1 MWSSSS
7 YLLISLVLSRTLLFP
22 LGCYKNS
29 MSKSTWFDQL
39 QQLLGGKGNTPVAQQ
54 LVHEPLVRSQ
64 RFEQELQ
71 LYVQHQEATHL
82 ELLRQNYQLASL
94 QPGSVAKFV
103 VLNGEHA
110 AGFMWY
116 AEAAVP
122 EKHYDFML
130 DRLSRLVAEQGY
142 VEQQNERKIWPVGE
156 SWQELQ
162 KRYLKPKLRAE
173 ELANGLVNQRF
184 GNVLLETLRRDGQLK
199 YLKLQCNVYQD
210 HQYTPAQSFERLM
223 ELVLA
228 GGAAD

>member
-1 MWSSSS
+1 MA
-7 YLLISLVLSRTLLFP
+7 
-22 LGCYKNS
+22 
-29 MSKSTWFDQL
+29 KSTWFDQL
-39 QQLLGGKGNTPVAQQ
+39 QQLLGGKSSNTATQQ

-82 ELLRQNYQLASL
+82 ELLRQNYQRASL

-130 DRLSRLVAEQGY
+130 DRLARLVAEQGY
-142 VEQQNERKIWPVGE
+142 VEQQNERKIWPVGDA
-156 SWQELQ
+156 WQELH
-162 KRYLKPKLRAE
+162 KRYLNPKLRSE

-210 HQYTPAQSFERLM
+210 HLYTPAKSFESLM
-223 ELVLA
+223 ELVLQ
-228 GGAAD
+228 GG

>member
-1 MWSSSS
+1 
-7 YLLISLVLSRTLLFP
+7 
-22 LGCYKNS
+22 

-39 QQLLGGKGNTPVAQQ
+39 QQLLGGKSPAPAAQQ

-71 LYVQHQEATHL
+71 LYVQHQESTHL
-82 ELLRQNYQLASL
+82 ELLRQNYQRASL
-94 QPGSVAKFV
+94 QPNSVAKFV

-116 AEAAVP
+116 AEAGVP

-130 DRLSRLVAEQGY
+130 DRLARLVAEQGY

-156 SWQELQ
+156 AWQELH

-173 ELANGLVNQRF
+173 ELANGLINQRF

>member
-1 MWSSSS
+1 
-7 YLLISLVLSRTLLFP
+7 
-22 LGCYKNS
+22 

-71 LYVQHQEATHL
+71 LYVQHQESTHL
-82 ELLRQNYQLASL
+82 EMLRQNYQRASL
-94 QPGSVAKFV
+94 QPNSVAKFV

-130 DRLSRLVAEQGY
+130 DRLARLVAEQGY

-162 KRYLKPKLRAE
+162 KRYLKPKLRSE